1 MYLHQ
6 LFREFNPHLNLE
18 DVPDV
23 QIHGI
28 CEDSRLVNRG
38 DLFIARP
45 GAQTNGVQFVAEAAQ
60 RGAAAVVT
68 PMRIAQCPIPQ
79 VPLDD
84 PASYASA
91 LANIFFDHPS
101 RKIRLLGITG
111 TNGKTTVTYL
121 VRHLLAKM
129 NLSCGLI
136 GTVEVDDGRTKR
148 PAVMTTPRAVDT
160 ARLLADMRDNG
171 CAACVMEVSSHALDQ
186 SRVAGL
192 HFAGAA
198 FTNLTGDH
206 LDYHG
211 TMENYADA
219 KAKLFGMLGL
229 QAVAVVNADDAWS
242 EVMLEKCRCRGIS
255 FGISRAADYQAR
267 DILATANGSRFILKT
282 PDGQAEAQMSLIGRH
297 NIANA
302 LTASALVGEVFG
314 LSVHQIADALRDAPA
329 APGRLQ
335 VVRAGQP
342 FTVVVDYAH
351 TDDALRNVLLALRPL
366 NRGKLRVV
374 FGCGGDRD
382 RTKRPRM
389 ALVAS
394 QLADAVYVTSDN
406 PRTEDAR
413 SILDEICTGF
423 PAGCKTPVTIEPD
436 RRTAIERALRDS
448 ADGDVVLL
456 AGKGHENY
464 QIIGTNKFPFDDALE
479 ATTILQRAF
488 AA

>member
-1 MYLHQ
+1 
-6 LFREFNPHLNLE
+6 
-18 DVPDV
+18 
-23 QIHGI
+23 
-28 CEDSRLVNRG
+28 
-38 DLFIARP
+38 
-45 GAQTNGVQFVAEAAQ
+45 
-60 RGAAAVVT
+60 
-68 PMRIAQCPIPQ
+68 
-79 VPLDD
+79 
-84 PASYASA
+84 
-91 LANIFFDHPS
+91 
-101 RKIRLLGITG
+101 
-111 TNGKTTVTYL
+111 
-121 VRHLLAKM
+121 
-129 NLSCGLI
+129 
-136 GTVEVDDGRTKR
+136 
-148 PAVMTTPRAVDT
+148 
-160 ARLLADMRDNG
+160 
-171 CAACVMEVSSHALDQ
+171 
-186 SRVAGL
+186 
-192 HFAGAA
+192 
-198 FTNLTGDH
+198 
-206 LDYHG
+206 
-211 TMENYADA
+211 
-219 KAKLFGMLGL
+219 
-229 QAVAVVNADDAWS
+229 
-242 EVMLEKCRCRGIS
+242 
-255 FGISRAADYQAR
+255 
-267 DILATANGSRFILKT
+267 
-282 PDGQAEAQMSLIGRH
+282 MSLIGRH